1 MSLSTG
7 INSIDSLVY
16 SSWNTS
22 AHQSISLTFSFLQRP
37 TGDFTADD
45 AKGFQPMTAAQQDAV
60 HAALAGWA
68 SVANVTFTE
77 VAGGGKLQFGTNDQ
91 RADGSSAYAY
101 LPQPGADHL
110 YMFLSTGSNANYDF
124 TPGSY
129 GPSVLLH
136 ESGHLLGLKHPGNY
150 DSTGNPLPGESLPK
164 AQDSGDY
171 TQMSY
176 TPPSSTGYTGYYGT
190 TPALYDIQAVQ
201 YLYGAN
207 LSYRTGDDIY
217 SFSSRST
224 VQCIWD
230 AGGVNTF
237 DFSACTGTTLINLN
251 AGAFSETS
259 KALHNISI
267 AYGVT
272 VQNAIAGSGGSTIYG
287 NAADNQITGGAGRDT
302 VVFTKSY
309 ASYVLQSSSSGILVV
324 GEGSDLLKGV
334 EVLQFADRSIQASEV
349 AAVLPTL
356 GGTANDTFYAASANP
371 VIDGGSG
378 LDTLVF
384 TGAHTGYEIGRVDG
398 GYSITSNGGSNVV
411 SNLERLVFS
420 DGGVALDTDGAAG
433 QLYRL
438 YQAAFVREPD
448 AAGLGYWLGVQ
459 TGGASLEAIT
469 HSFLVSDE
477 FFKQYGTQLND
488 DDFVTMLYR
497 NVLHREP
504 DQAGKDFHVAAL
516 HSGLSRETLLL
527 ASFSESPENVALVAQ
542 TMPAG
547 LFYT

>member
-37 TGDFTADD
+37 AGDFSADD
-45 AKGFQPMTAAQQDAV
+45 ANGFQPMTAAQQDAV
-60 HAALAGWA
+60 RAALASWA

-77 VAGGGKLQFGTNDQ
+77 LAGGGKLQFGTNDQ

-101 LPQPGADHL
+101 LPQPGTDHV
-110 YMFLSTGSNANYDF
+110 YMFLSTGSNANYNF

-136 ESGHLLGLKHPGNY
+136 ETGHLLGLKHPGNY
-150 DSTGNPLPGESLPK
+150 DSTGNPLPGASLPK
-164 AQDSGDY
+164 AEDSGDY

-176 TPPSSTGYTGYYGT
+176 TPPGSTGRTGYYGS

-207 LSYRTGDDIY
+207 LNYRTGNDTY
-217 SFSSRST
+217 SFSSQST

-237 DFSACTGTTLINLN
+237 DFSACTSTTVINLN

-287 NAADNQITGGAGRDT
+287 NSADNQITGGAGRDT

-309 ASYVLQSSSSGILVV
+309 ASYVLQNSASGILVV
-324 GEGSDLLKGV
+324 GEGSDLLKGI

-349 AAVLPTL
+349 TALLPTL
-356 GGTANDTFYAASANP
+356 GGAANDTFYAASANP

-384 TGAHTGYEIGRVDG
+384 TGAHTGYEIRRVDG
-398 GYSITSNGGSNVV
+398 GYSVTSNGGSNVV
-411 SNLERLVFS
+411 SNLERLLFS

-438 YQAAFVREPD
+438 YEAAFVRTPD
-448 AAGLGYWLGVQ
+448 AGGMGYWLGVQ
-459 TGGASLEAIT
+459 TQGVSLQTITRDFIRSQEFIDRYGANQ
-469 HSFLVSDE
+469 SDA
-477 FFKQYGTQLND
+477 G
-488 DDFVTMLYR
+488 FVTTLYR
-497 NVLHREP
+497 NVLHRTP
-504 DQAGKDFHVAAL
+504 DEGGLAFHVGSLQAGHT
-516 HSGLSRETLLL
+516 REEVLLT
-527 ASFSESPENVALVAQ
+527 FSESPENVALVAQ
-542 TMPAG
+542 TMPVG

>member
-22 AHQSISLTFSFLQRP
+22 AHQPISLTFSFLQRP
-37 TGDFTADD
+37 AGDFSADD
-45 AKGFQPMTAAQQDAV
+45 AKGFQPMTAAQQEAV
-60 HAALAGWA
+60 RAALASWT

-77 VAGGGKLQFGTNDQ
+77 VPGGGRLQFGTNDQ
-91 RADGSSAYAY
+91 RDDGSSAYAY
-101 LPQPGADHL
+101 LPQPGTDHV
-110 YMFLSTGSNANYDF
+110 YMFLSTASNANYNF

-136 ESGHLLGLKHPGNY
+136 ETGHLLGLKHPGNY
-150 DSTGNPLPGESLPK
+150 DSTGNPLPGASLPK
-164 AQDSGDY
+164 EEDSGDY

-176 TPPSSTGYTGYYGT
+176 TPPASTGRTGYYGS

-207 LSYRTGDDIY
+207 LNYRTGNDTY
-217 SFSSRST
+217 SFSSQST

-237 DFSACTGTTLINLN
+237 DFSACTGATVINLN

-287 NAADNQITGGAGRDT
+287 NGADNQITGGAGRDT

-309 ASYVLQSSSSGILVV
+309 ASYVLQNSASGILVV
-324 GEGSDLLKGV
+324 GEGRDLLQGI

-349 AAVLPTL
+349 AALLPTL
-356 GGTANDTFYAASANP
+356 GGAANDTFYAASANP

-384 TGAHTGYEIGRVDG
+384 TGAHTGYEIRRVDG
-398 GYSITSNGGSNVV
+398 GYAITSNGGSNVV

-438 YQAAFVREPD
+438 YEAAFVRTPD
-448 AAGLGYWLGVQ
+448 AGGMGYWLGVQ
-459 TGGASLEAIT
+459 TQGASLQAIT
-469 HSFLVSDE
+469 RDFIRSQEFVDRYGANQSDA
-477 FFKQYGTQLND
+477 
-488 DDFVTMLYR
+488 DFVTTLYR
-497 NVLHREP
+497 NVLHRTP
-504 DQAGKDFHVAAL
+504 DEDGLAFHVGSL
-516 HSGLSRETLLL
+516 HAGHSREEVLLT
-527 ASFSESPENVALVAQ
+527 FSESPENVALVAQ
-542 TMPAG
+542 TMPVG